1 MLVYNRALQSFV
13 KFRMTFALQNIWPP
27 PLTDIICYIVHLFKS
42 GSSHSTIKCY
52 ISGLTFFI
60 KINNWP
66 DVTQNFVV
74 KKLLE
79 GSRRVKGSQ
88 EDSRLPITKP
98 LLVKILNV
106 LPQVCTSIFETKL
119 FSASFLLAFYG
130 FLRVGEV
137 SCKSGGPDHT
147 IKFHD
152 FKILQ
157 ESIEFHIASSK
168 NDQAGK
174 GFTISIAKQPSNICP
189 VKAMREY
196 LMVRPPVQGPLFCH
210 FNGKALSSYQFS
222 SVLKKALGHLKANHE
237 RILPHSFRIGRATS
251 CAMDGMLDEEIKLLG
266 RWKSN
271 AYQKYVRIPK

>member
-1 MLVYNRALQSFV
+1 MLY
-13 KFRMTFALQNIWPP
+13 FRL
-27 PLTDIICYIVHLFKS
+27 K
-42 GSSHSTIKCY
+42 
-52 ISGLTFFI
+52 FFI

-66 DVTQNFVV
+66 DVTQHFVV
-74 KKLLE
+74 NKLLE
-79 GSRRVKGSQ
+79 GSMRVKGSQ

-98 LLVKILNV
+98 LLAKILNV

-119 FSASFLLAFYG
+119 FSASFLLAFCG

-147 IKFHD
+147 IQFHD

-157 ESIEFHIASSK
+157 ESIEFPIALSK

-196 LMVRPPVQGPLFCH
+196 LMVRPPVQGPLF
-210 FNGKALSSYQFS
+210 
-222 SVLKKALGHLKANHE
+222 V
-237 RILPHSFRIGRATS
+237 ILMVKLFLVTSFP
-251 CAMDGMLDEEIKLLG
+251 L
-266 RWKSN
+266 
-271 AYQKYVRIPK
+271 Y